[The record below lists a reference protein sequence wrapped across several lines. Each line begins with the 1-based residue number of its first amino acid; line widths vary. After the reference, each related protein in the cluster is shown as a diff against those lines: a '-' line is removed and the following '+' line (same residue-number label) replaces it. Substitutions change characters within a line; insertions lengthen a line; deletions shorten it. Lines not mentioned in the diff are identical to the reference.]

1 MVGIGVASFG
11 LAKIKSV
18 LSVRCADTLYNMEV
32 CMIIGIDLGT
42 TNSLVSV
49 WKDEKVE
56 LISNRFGETLTPSVV
71 SFDADGTVYVGKTAV
86 ERLITHP
93 EVTFKEF
100 KRDMGTDKT
109 FSAYGKKYRP
119 EDLSALIL
127 KQLKE
132 DAEHFLGEPVTE
144 AVISVPAYFNDRQR
158 AATRNAGL
166 IAGLKVERLINEP
179 SAAALAHHI
188 ENIDDDELF
197 IVFDFGGGT
206 LDVSLVDAFDNIIE
220 IQAVSGDN
228 SLGGK
233 DFNSIIAYDIC
244 KNNDIVWEK
253 LDAKEQAIL
262 YREAE
267 SIKKQLSCNN
277 EVTTIV
283 RLNGREYSYAIDNQK
298 LIDLSSELFRRITI
312 VLQRLMNDAQVG
324 TEDIA
329 GVIMVGGSS
338 RMPVVRHYVASLF
351 GKKLCSDSNPDEI
364 VCIGAGV
371 VGGIKDRKAE
381 VKDIVISDICPFTLG
396 IGIVDDAMSPI
407 IAKNQVLPCSHVQRY
422 VTVDNNQKKIDFNI
436 YQGENSVASKN
447 LLIEKIVL
455 SVPPKPA
462 GEVYADVRFSYDI
475 NGIFD
480 VDINCPIAGNQ
491 IHKELGTGGGLSAAE
506 LAKRKEAMDKIK
518 IHPRDM
524 EQNKY
529 VLEKADRLYAECN
542 EEQRKMV
549 AVAIQQFKAA
559 LDTQNMNVVKK
570 AYVRFE
576 MQLAMVERTLFH
588 FSDFDADMWRDTL
601 GNSFNE
607 KAEWEDNKEDE

>member
-1 MVGIGVASFG
+1 
-11 LAKIKSV
+11 
-18 LSVRCADTLYNMEV
+18 
-32 CMIIGIDLGT
+32 MIIGIDLGT

-49 WKDEKVE
+49 WQDEKVT
-56 LISNRFGETLTPSVV
+56 LIPNSFGETLTPSVV
-71 SFDADGTVYVGKTAV
+71 SFDKNGVVYVGKTAV
-86 ERLITHP
+86 ERLVTHP
-93 EVTFKEF
+93 NVTFKEF

-109 FSAYGKKYRP
+109 FSVYGRKYRA
-119 EDLSALIL
+119 EDLSALVL

-132 DAEHFLGEPVTE
+132 DAENFLGETVSE

-188 ENIDDDELF
+188 DNIEDDELF

-220 IQAVSGDN
+220 IQVVSGDN
-228 SLGGK
+228 RLGGK

-244 KNNDIVWEK
+244 KANDIAVDK
-253 LDAKEQAIL
+253 LNAKEHAIL

-267 SIKKQLSCNN
+267 NIKKQLSCNN
-277 EVTTIV
+277 EVSAIV
-283 RLNGREYSYAIDNQK
+283 RLDGKEYGYTIDNQK
-298 LIDLSSELFRRITI
+298 LINLSTELFRRITI
-312 VLQRLMNDAQVG
+312 VLQRLMNDAQVV

-364 VCIGAGV
+364 VCIGAGI
-371 VGGIKDRKAE
+371 VGGIKERKAE

-396 IGIVDDAMSPI
+396 VGIIDDTMSPI

-422 VTVDNNQKKIDFNI
+422 VTVENKQKIINFNI
-436 YQGENSVASKN
+436 YQGENNVASKN
-447 LLIEKIVL
+447 LLIEKIKL
-455 SVPPKPA
+455 AVPPKPA

-480 VDINCPIAGNQ
+480 VDIKCPVAGTE
-491 IHKELGTGGGLSAAE
+491 IHKELGTGGGLSPEE
-506 LAKRKEAMDKIK
+506 LAERKARMDKIK

-529 VLEKADRLYAECN
+529 ALEKADRLYAECN
-542 EEQRKMV
+542 ENQREILS
-549 AVAIQQFKAA
+549 VAIKQFKDA

-570 AYVRFE
+570 AYVKFE
-576 MQLAMVERTLFH
+576 MQMAMIERTLFH
-588 FSDFDADMWRDTL
+588 FSDFDENMWKDTL
-601 GNSFNE
+601 GDTF
-607 KAEWEDNKEDE
+607 DEGADWKDDDSGRKDDDGKDD

>member
-1 MVGIGVASFG
+1 
-11 LAKIKSV
+11 
-18 LSVRCADTLYNMEV
+18 
-32 CMIIGIDLGT
+32 MIIGIDLGT

-49 WKDEKVE
+49 WQDEKVT
-56 LISNRFGETLTPSVV
+56 LIPNSFGETLTPSVV
-71 SFDADGTVYVGKTAV
+71 SFDKNGMVYVGKTAV
-86 ERLITHP
+86 ERLVTHP
-93 EVTFKEF
+93 NVTFKEF

-109 FSAYGKKYRP
+109 FSVYGKKYRA
-119 EDLSALIL
+119 EDLSALVL

-132 DAEHFLGEPVTE
+132 DAENFLGEPVLE

-188 ENIDDDELF
+188 DNIEDDELF

-220 IQAVSGDN
+220 IQVVSGDN
-228 SLGGK
+228 RLGGK

-244 KNNDIVWEK
+244 KTNDIAVEK
-253 LDAKEQAIL
+253 LNAKEHAIL

-267 SIKKQLSCNN
+267 NIKKQLSCNN
-277 EVTTIV
+277 EVSAMV
-283 RLNGREYSYAIDNQK
+283 RLDGKEYGYTIDNQK
-298 LIDLSSELFRRITI
+298 LINLSTELFRRITI
-312 VLQRLMNDAQVG
+312 VLQRLMNDAQVV

-364 VCIGAGV
+364 VCIGAGI
-371 VGGIKDRKAE
+371 VGGIKERKAE

-396 IGIVDDAMSPI
+396 VGVIDDTMSPI

-422 VTVDNNQKKIDFNI
+422 VTVENKQKIINFNI
-436 YQGENSVASKN
+436 YQGENNVASKN
-447 LLIEKIVL
+447 LLIEKIKL
-455 SVPPKPA
+455 AVPPKPA

-480 VDINCPIAGNQ
+480 VDIKCPVAGTE
-491 IHKELGTGGGLSAAE
+491 IHKELGTGGGLSPEE
-506 LAKRKEAMDKIK
+506 LAERKARMDKIK

-529 VLEKADRLYAECN
+529 ALEKADRLYAECN
-542 EEQRKMV
+542 ENQREILS
-549 AVAIQQFKAA
+549 VAIKQFKDA

-570 AYVRFE
+570 AYVKFE
-576 MQLAMVERTLFH
+576 MQMAMIERTLFH
-588 FSDFDADMWRDTL
+588 FSDFDENMWKDTL
-601 GNSFNE
+601 GDTFDEGAGWKDDDSGR
-607 KAEWEDNKEDE
+607 KDNDGKDD

>member
-1 MVGIGVASFG
+1 
-11 LAKIKSV
+11 
-18 LSVRCADTLYNMEV
+18 
-32 CMIIGIDLGT
+32 MIIGIDLGT

-49 WKDEKVE
+49 WKDEKVT
-56 LISNRFGETLTPSVV
+56 LIPNRFGETLTPSAV
-71 SFDADGTVYVGKTAV
+71 SFDANGMVYVGKTAV
-86 ERLITHP
+86 ERLVTYP
-93 EVTFKEF
+93 GVTFKEF

-109 FSAYGKKYRP
+109 FSAYGRKYKP
-119 EDLSALIL
+119 EDLSALVL

-132 DAEHFLGEPVTE
+132 DAESFLGEPVTE

-188 ENIDDDELF
+188 DNMDEDEQF

-220 IQAVSGDN
+220 IQVVSGDN
-228 SLGGK
+228 RLGGK

-244 KNNDIVWEK
+244 SSNDLIWEK
-253 LDAKEQAIL
+253 LSDKEQAIL

-267 SIKKQLSCNN
+267 NIKKQLSGKN
-277 EVTTIV
+277 EISTII
-283 RLNGREYSYAIDNQK
+283 RLDRKEYSYRIDNQK
-298 LIDLSSELFRRITI
+298 LINLSSELFRRITV

-324 TEDIA
+324 TEDIT

-371 VGGIKDRKAE
+371 VSGIKERMVE

-396 IGIVDDAMSPI
+396 IGIVDDTMSTI

-422 VTVDNNQKKIDFNI
+422 VTVENKQKKITFNI
-436 YQGENSVASKN
+436 YQGENNVASKN
-447 LLIEKIVL
+447 LLIEKIDL

-480 VDINCPIAGNQ
+480 VDISCPVAGTE
-491 IHKELGTGGGLSAAE
+491 IHKELGTGGGLSFEE
-506 LAKRKEAMDKIK
+506 LAKRKQEMDKIK

-529 VLEKADRLYAECN
+529 ALEKADRLYAECN
-542 EEQRKMV
+542 ENQRELV
-549 AVAIQQFKAA
+549 AVAIKQFKEA

-570 AYVRFE
+570 AYIKFE
-576 MQLAMVERTLFH
+576 MQMAMIERTLFH
-588 FSDFDADMWRDTL
+588 FSDFDADMWKDTL
-601 GNSFNE
+601 GSTF
-607 KAEWEDNKEDE
+607 DNDNMFDDGENAGWKDDDGRDN

>member
-1 MVGIGVASFG
+1 
-11 LAKIKSV
+11 
-18 LSVRCADTLYNMEV
+18 
-32 CMIIGIDLGT
+32 MIIGIDLGT

-49 WKDEKVE
+49 WKDEKVT
-56 LISNRFGETLTPSVV
+56 LIPNSFGESLTPSVV

-86 ERLITHP
+86 ERLVTCP
-93 EVTFKEF
+93 DVTFKEF

-109 FSAYGKKYRP
+109 FSAYGRKYRP
-119 EDLSALIL
+119 EDLSALVL

-132 DAEHFLGEPVTE
+132 DAQNFLGEPVTE
-144 AVISVPAYFNDRQR
+144 AVISVPAYFNDSQR

-188 ENIDDDELF
+188 DNIEDDELF

-220 IQAVSGDN
+220 IQVVSGDN
-228 SLGGK
+228 KLGGK

-244 KNNDIVWEK
+244 KSNNIVWEK
-253 LDAKEQAIL
+253 LGAKEQAIL

-267 SIKKQLSCNN
+267 NIKKQLSGSN
-277 EVTTIV
+277 EISATI
-283 RLNGREYSYAIDNQK
+283 RLDGREYGYVLDNQK
-298 LIDLSSELFRRITI
+298 LIDLSSELFRRITV

-351 GKKLCSDSNPDEI
+351 GKKLYSDSNPDEI

-371 VGGIKDRKAE
+371 VGGIKERKAE
-381 VKDIVISDICPFTLG
+381 VRDIVISDICPFTLG
-396 IGIVDDAMSPI
+396 IGIIDDTLSPI

-422 VTVDNNQKKIDFNI
+422 VTVENKQKKLNFSI
-436 YQGENSVASKN
+436 YQGENNVASKN
-447 LLIEKIVL
+447 LLIEKIEL

-480 VDINCPIAGNQ
+480 VDINCPVAGTQ
-491 IHKELGTGGGLSAAE
+491 IHKELGTGGGLSEAE
-506 LAKRKEAMDKIK
+506 LARRKAEMDKIK
-518 IHPRDM
+518 IHPRDI

-529 VLEKADRLYAECN
+529 ALERADRLYAECN
-542 EEQRKMV
+542 EAQREL
-549 AVAIQQFKAA
+549 VAIAIKEFKEA
-559 LDTQNMNVVKK
+559 LDTQNMNIVKK
-570 AYVRFE
+570 AYVKFE
-576 MQLAMVERTLFH
+576 MQLAMIERTLFH
-588 FSDFDADMWRDTL
+588 FSDFDADMWKETL
-601 GNSFNE
+601 GDSFGNASSDGDASFGNGE
-607 KAEWEDNKEDE
+607 NGGWKDDGEDN

>member
-1 MVGIGVASFG
+1 
-11 LAKIKSV
+11 
-18 LSVRCADTLYNMEV
+18 
-32 CMIIGIDLGT
+32 MIIGIDLGT

-49 WKDEKVE
+49 WKDEKVT
-56 LISNRFGETLTPSVV
+56 LIPNSFGESLTPSVV

-86 ERLITHP
+86 ERLVTCP
-93 EVTFKEF
+93 DVTFKEF

-109 FSAYGKKYRP
+109 FSAYGRKYRP
-119 EDLSALIL
+119 EDLSALVL

-132 DAEHFLGEPVTE
+132 DAQNFLGEPVTE
-144 AVISVPAYFNDRQR
+144 AVISVPAYFNDSQR

-188 ENIDDDELF
+188 DNIEDDELF

-220 IQAVSGDN
+220 IQVVSGDN
-228 SLGGK
+228 KLGGK

-244 KNNDIVWEK
+244 KSNNIVWEK
-253 LDAKEQAIL
+253 LGAKEQAIL

-267 SIKKQLSCNN
+267 NIKKQLSGSN
-277 EVTTIV
+277 EISATI
-283 RLNGREYSYAIDNQK
+283 RLDGREYGYVIDNQK
-298 LIDLSSELFRRITI
+298 LIDLSSELFRRITV

-324 TEDIA
+324 TEDID

-351 GKKLCSDSNPDEI
+351 GKKLYSDSNPDEI

-371 VGGIKDRKAE
+371 VGGIKERKAE
-381 VKDIVISDICPFTLG
+381 VRDIVISDICPFTLG
-396 IGIVDDAMSPI
+396 IGIIDDTLSPI

-422 VTVDNNQKKIDFNI
+422 VTVENKQKKLNFSI
-436 YQGENSVASKN
+436 YQGENNVASKN
-447 LLIEKIVL
+447 LLIEKIEL

-480 VDINCPIAGNQ
+480 VDISCPVAGTQ
-491 IHKELGTGGGLSAAE
+491 IHKELGTGGGLSEAE
-506 LAKRKEAMDKIK
+506 LARRKAEMDKIK
-518 IHPRDM
+518 IHPRDI

-529 VLEKADRLYAECN
+529 ALERADRLYAECN
-542 EEQRKMV
+542 EAQREL
-549 AVAIQQFKAA
+549 VAIAIKEFKEA
-559 LDTQNMNVVKK
+559 LDTQNMNIVKK
-570 AYVRFE
+570 AYVKFE
-576 MQLAMVERTLFH
+576 MQLAMIERTLFH
-588 FSDFDADMWRDTL
+588 FSDFDADMWKETL
-601 GNSFNE
+601 GDSFGNASSDDDTSFDNGTSSDDNASFGNGE
-607 KAEWEDNKEDE
+607 NGGWKDDSEDN